1 MLGRGLPQ
9 FMAEAV
15 VPVLAFYAGWRA
27 GGLVAGIAVS
37 TVVSLS
43 VAWFL
48 VRTGRDTGVVALG
61 VVFVLVQAGVALA
74 AHSTTVYLAQP
85 VVFSVLLAL
94 AYVVSVAVGRPLIGV
109 FASAWYPFPR
119 WFRESEPFRRE
130 FSLQT
135 LVWAAYM
142 LLRAGLRLWAL
153 LHAGVGGFVAVSLLT
168 GVVPYVVLVA
178 WGLWHARRSF
188 SRLES
193 MPG

>member
-1 MLGRGLPQ
+1 
-9 FMAEAV
+9 
-15 VPVLAFYAGWRA
+15 
-27 GGLVAGIAVS
+27 
-37 TVVSLS
+37 

-193 MPG
+193 TPG